1 MLGRRY
7 TVLIA
12 DRSSG
17 VLRRVT
23 IKLRT
28 AMMAVAGVLML
39 PILIGLGARWSARVE
54 MGQLAATNGRAGL
67 DRECAQVA
75 VPRREAVPVF
85 EDDQVAVVAR
95 VGRRFDD
102 AIGGRVD
109 GLAFFRGDIEPLME
123 ARLAGERIASAAERA
138 GEPAVRRPDGGRCGG
153 ERFALLDVLADIAE
167 AALESLQE
175 IAQHAERIFR
185 RRQRRE
191 GRRDGV

>member
-54 MGQLAATNGRAGL
+54 MGQLAAFHALEHLG
-67 DRECAQVA
+67 E
-75 VPRREAVPVF
+75 VPAALRRKACPPSSF
-85 EDDQVAVVAR
+85 EPCTDL
-95 VGRRFDD
+95 F
-102 AIGGRVD
+102 I
-109 GLAFFRGDIEPLME
+109 
-123 ARLAGERIASAAERA
+123 
-138 GEPAVRRPDGGRCGG
+138 
-153 ERFALLDVLADIAE
+153 LDVLEARVLVRDRAHVA
-167 AALESLQE
+167 AALHVVLT
-175 IAQHAERIFR
+175 A
-185 RRQRRE
+185 
-191 GRRDGV
+191 